1 VKLPLLHVI
10 ATDDVVE
17 ATGFDPLAAE
27 LVAAGRDTIALHLRL
42 GRAGSRDF
50 CDRAERLAA
59 AARASGAWC
68 AVNGRVD
75 VALVAGAQAVQ
86 LGSGALPVEAV
97 RRIAGT
103 RLAIGASVHSA
114 EEGRT
119 RARDGADYLVAGHA
133 PEPHAGRSRA
143 GDVVRNRR
151 CSGDR
156 DRRRRRDQR
165 GARRGGWSDRGRSDP
180 GSVAGYGSG
189 RDGPAPDRSRP
200 PGGGPTGRPEGLPGQ
215 RNGRRKGV
223 RKRECR

>member
-119 RARDGADYLVAGHA
+119 RARDGADYLVAGSVFTTATHPNRTPA
-133 PEPHAGRSRA
+133 GPELVTSCGTAGVPVIAIGGVDETNAALAVAAGATGVAVIRAVWQDPDPVGAALRLIEVIRQTAAARQDARKGCRASGTGAGR
-143 GDVVRNRR
+143 
-151 CSGDR
+151 
-156 DRRRRRDQR
+156 
-165 GARRGGWSDRGRSDP
+165 
-180 GSVAGYGSG
+180 
-189 RDGPAPDRSRP
+189 
-200 PGGGPTGRPEGLPGQ
+200 E
-215 RNGRRKGV
+215 
-223 RKRECR
+223 